1 MDHTIPAVLNWC
13 SDCKIMW
20 VKSANPSHGS
30 DELAD
35 LRREL
40 IAGRAAAAALKT
52 AIVKF
57 DKG

>member
-1 MDHTIPAVLNWC
+1 
-13 SDCKIMW
+13 MW